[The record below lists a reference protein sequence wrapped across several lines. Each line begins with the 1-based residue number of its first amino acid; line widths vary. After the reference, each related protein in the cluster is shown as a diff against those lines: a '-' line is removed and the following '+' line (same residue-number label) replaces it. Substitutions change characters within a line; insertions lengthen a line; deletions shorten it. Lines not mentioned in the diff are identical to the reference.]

1 MSNEFTD
8 PKIINQLIEQHNP
21 FSAKV
26 TAQHNVWSNDYSGVT
41 SINQSAFEQ
50 VLALIDAVD
59 TGKSEVEGAVIIGE
73 RGLGKTQL
81 LARLHHHLHLNDK
94 AFFVYMGE
102 YENLD
107 KVKSELLQA
116 LVYSL
121 KREYRPNVTQWQV
134 LAAEMYFEA
143 RGDRPCTVEHLVNQ
157 FPSILGKNPSRI
169 NDWTNGIAHKL
180 ESLKNIYLIRAIL
193 WTLIPEAAPFAA
205 MWLAGKKLA
214 DDSAKSL
221 GLPPDRDGDSFSYTS
236 DLLSLITRYKT
247 VVFCFDELDTP
258 NISSLMLTT
267 AQAVF
272 SLAKDFYKKR
282 IVLLFAM
289 FPKTYREEIRD
300 PIDCPMNTTI
310 LAAKDRV
317 RNEIKLE
324 ELGVE
329 ASLAL
334 IEHRL
339 QEFYTQHSVIPPD
352 PFYPF
357 DREKL
362 IQFFSNGT
370 AIARKVLRYC
380 EENWTPQPPVGID
393 MPIDPKPKK
402 QTITLQIKDRYQQHL
417 QDVYSDID
425 KLEADLFEEP
435 EKITKA
441 LRFAFDHLIDQVV
454 DEMKIFAVIDEQDK
468 AYKDIVP
475 FKVKVRKAD
484 SQKGHYAFI
493 GVAVI
498 QKTGVSLTKALE
510 KLVKFNELN
519 QTRACLIRSDDIGGK
534 MARGYA
540 LEIIQKGGEW
550 VQFHTDHIA
559 PVLALQSFVDKL
571 GQDDQ
576 EPLTEQQIW
585 EYVNQ
590 ERILINNPLI
600 KEILSKPETRV
611 SKDFKLSDL
620 ANLASK
626 LERIPKPTFTT
637 IDVSTNSVA
646 TDLKDDVI

>member
-1 MSNEFTD
+1 MSHEFTD
-8 PKIINQLIEQHNP
+8 PKILNQLIEQHNP

-50 VLALIDAVD
+50 VLTLIDAVD
-59 TGKSEVEGAVIIGE
+59 TGKSDVEGAVIIGE

-143 RGDRPCTVEHLVNQ
+143 RGNRPCTVEHLVNQ
-157 FPSILGKNPSRI
+157 FPSILEKNPSRI

-205 MWLAGKKLA
+205 MWLAGKKLS

-221 GLPPDRDGDSFSYTS
+221 GLPPDREGDSFSYTT

-247 VVFCFDELDTP
+247 VIFCFDELDTP

-267 AQAVF
+267 AQVVF

-289 FPKTYREEIRD
+289 FPKTYREEIKD

-317 RNEIKLE
+317 RHEIKLE
-324 ELGVE
+324 ELDVN
-329 ASLAL
+329 ASLSL

-339 QEFYTQHSVIPPD
+339 QEFYEQHSVIPPD

-357 DREKL
+357 GKDKL
-362 IQFFSNGT
+362 IQAFSSGT
-370 AIARKVLRYC
+370 SIARKVLRWC
-380 EENWTPQPPVGID
+380 EENWTPQPPID
-393 MPIDPKPKK
+393 IPNGTGKPPDIIDPPPTNRVEECYKE
-402 QTITLQIKDRYQQHL
+402 QLLDINDRVDEFL
-417 QDVYSDID
+417 TDNLD
-425 KLEADLFEEP
+425 K
-435 EKITKA
+435 ISKA
-441 LRFAFDHLIDQVV
+441 LRFAFDHLRLTDQVV
-454 DEMKIFAVIDEQDK
+454 DELKVFEVIDEQDRV
-468 AYKDIVP
+468 YKKIVP
-475 FKVKVRKAD
+475 FKLRVRRAENKT
-484 SQKGHYAFI
+484 GPFTFI
-493 GVAVI
+493 GIAVI
-498 QKTGVSLTKALE
+498 QQSGGALTSVLS
-510 KLVKFNELN
+510 KLVEFNKLN
-519 QTRACLIRSDDIGGK
+519 QTRACIVRSNDIRGDK
-534 MARGYA
+534 AKEYA
-540 LEIIQKGGEW
+540 LAILQNGGEW
-550 VQFHTDHIA
+550 VALESEHIA
-559 PVLALQSFVDKL
+559 PLLALQALSDKREQYDL
-571 GQDDQ
+571 SLEEILRYVEANQL
-576 EPLTEQQIW
+576 LTA
-585 EYVNQ
+585 
-590 ERILINNPLI
+590 NPLI
-600 KEILSKPETRV
+600 QEILSKPEG
-611 SKDFKLSDL
+611 KPPKNAKPSDV
-620 ANLASK
+620 NSFAS
-626 LERIPKPTFTT
+626 IPKISKEPE
-637 IDVSTNSVA
+637 NSEFS
-646 TDLKDDVI
+646 DIEMDDSLLNE

>member
-8 PKIINQLIEQHNP
+8 SKILNQLIEQHNP

-26 TAQHNVWSNDYSGVT
+26 TAQHNVWSSDYSGVA
-41 SINQSAFEQ
+41 SINQPSFEQ
-50 VLALIDAVD
+50 VLTLIDAVD
-59 TGKSEVEGAVIIGE
+59 TGKSDVEGAVIIGE

-143 RGDRPCTVEHLVNQ
+143 RGNRPCTVEHLVNQ
-157 FPSILGKNPSRI
+157 FPSILEKNPSRI
-169 NDWTNGIAHKL
+169 NDWANGIAHKL
-180 ESLKNIYLIRAIL
+180 ENLKNIYLIRAIL

-221 GLPPDRDGDSFSYTS
+221 GLPTDREGDSFSYTS

-267 AQAVF
+267 AQVVF
-272 SLAKDFYKKR
+272 SLAKDFYRKR

-289 FPKTYREEIRD
+289 FPKTYREEIKD

-317 RNEIKLE
+317 RHEIKLE
-324 ELGVE
+324 ELDVN
-329 ASLAL
+329 ASLSL

-339 QEFYTQHSVIPPD
+339 QEFYKQHSVIPSN

-357 DREKL
+357 EKDKL
-362 IQFFSNGT
+362 IQDFSSGT
-370 AIARKVLRYC
+370 AIARKVLRWC
-380 EENWTPQPPVGID
+380 EEKWTPQPPID
-393 MPIDPKPKK
+393 IPNGKGKPPDIIDPPPTNRVEECYKE
-402 QTITLQIKDRYQQHL
+402 QLLDINDRVDEFL
-417 QDVYSDID
+417 TDNSD
-425 KLEADLFEEP
+425 
-435 EKITKA
+435 KISKA
-441 LRFAFDHLIDQVV
+441 LRFAFDHLRLTDQVV
-454 DEMKIFAVIDEQDK
+454 DELKVFEVIDEQDRV
-468 AYKDIVP
+468 YKKIVP
-475 FKVKVRKAD
+475 FKLRVRRAENK
-484 SQKGHYAFI
+484 KGPFTFI
-493 GVAVI
+493 GIAVI
-498 QKTGVSLTKALE
+498 QQSGGALTSVLS
-510 KLVKFNELN
+510 KLVEFNKLN
-519 QTRACLIRSDDIGGK
+519 QTRACIVRSNDIRGDRAK
-534 MARGYA
+534 EYA
-540 LEIIQKGGEW
+540 LAILQNGGEW
-550 VQFHTDHIA
+550 VALESEHIA
-559 PVLALQSFVDKL
+559 PLLALQALSDKREQYDL
-571 GQDDQ
+571 SLEEILRYVEANQL
-576 EPLTEQQIW
+576 LTA
-585 EYVNQ
+585 
-590 ERILINNPLI
+590 NPLI
-600 KEILSKPETRV
+600 QEILSKPEG
-611 SKDFKLSDL
+611 
-620 ANLASK
+620 NP
-626 LERIPKPTFTT
+626 PKNAKP
-637 IDVSTNSVA
+637 
-646 TDLKDDVI
+646 